1 MSRIEKSLEKAI
13 KLRGKG
19 SRKEETENLKAEKSI
34 PVSYKI
40 ASDEAVAIDNPY
52 IVAMNGSNSAIAE
65 EYRKLK
71 SIIVKLT
78 KSAHFQNTMMVTS
91 TIGREGKSITSLN
104 LAITLAQEYD
114 HTVLL
119 IDADL
124 RQPTLHKHLNIPNK
138 MGLSDC
144 LTNGTDISKVM
155 VKTGIGK
162 LVVIPSGR
170 HVSNPAELIAST
182 KMKQIVK
189 ELKHRYSDRYII
201 IDTPPILPFAE
212 AHSIGSVVDGV
223 IFIVR
228 EGHVPV
234 NHFKDAINL
243 LKDFNILGIVYN
255 DAEIDRHSSYYYY
268 SHYYKESDGKEKTKN
283 A

>member
-13 KLRGKG
+13 KLREKG
-19 SRKEETENLKAEKSI
+19 SRKQEKEDLKAEKSSPANHVI
-34 PVSYKI
+34 DSNEKVT
-40 ASDEAVAIDNPY
+40 IDNPY
-52 IVAMNGSNSAIAE
+52 IVAANGSDSAIAE

-78 KSAHFQNTMMVTS
+78 KSANFQNTIMITS

-119 IDADL
+119 VDADL
-124 RQPTLHKHLNIPNK
+124 RQPTLHKHLNIQNK
-138 MGLSDC
+138 IGLSDC
-144 LTNGTDISKVM
+144 LTNGADISTAM
-155 VKTGIGK
+155 VKTDIGK

-170 HVSNPAELIAST
+170 RVSNPAELIASN
-182 KMKQIVK
+182 KMKQTVK
-189 ELKHRYSDRYII
+189 ELKHRYADRYVI

-234 NHFKDAINL
+234 NHFKGCNQFI
-243 LKDFNILGIVYN
+243 K
-255 DAEIDRHSSYYYY
+255 RR
-268 SHYYKESDGKEKTKN
+268 
-283 A
+283 

>member
-1 MSRIEKSLEKAI
+1 MSRIEKSLEKAL
-13 KLRGKG
+13 KLREKG
-19 SRKEETENLKAEKSI
+19 SRKEETEDSKADTSS
-34 PVSYKI
+34 PLSSDI
-40 ASDEAVAIDNPY
+40 AIDKTIVLDNPY
-52 IVAMNGSNSAIAE
+52 IVAANGSESRVAE
-65 EYRKLK
+65 EYKKLK

-78 KSAHFQNTMMVTS
+78 KSAHFQNTLMVTS

-119 IDADL
+119 VDADM
-124 RQPTLHKHLNIPNK
+124 RQPTLHKYLNVKNRI
-138 MGLSDC
+138 GLSDC
-144 LTNGTDISKVM
+144 LTNGADISEAM

-170 HVSNPAELIAST
+170 HVSNPVELIASN
-182 KMKQIVK
+182 KMKQIIK
-189 ELKHRYSDRYII
+189 ELKHRYADRYVI

-228 EGHVPV
+228 EGHVPTD
-234 NHFKDAINL
+234 HFKEAINL
-243 LKDFNILGIVYN
+243 LKGINILGIVYN
-255 DAEIDRHSSYYYY
+255 VAEVDRHSSYYYY
-268 SHYYKESDGKEKTKN
+268 SQYYKSGDGKEKTKN